1 MPLPLLSGKAPLR
14 CNGGEFL
21 QSFRR
26 ICIQQFFPPLGVDN
40 LYLLR
45 VSLEHNTAAL
55 ALGQGAQSGKISASE
70 QNGTS
75 DNGVRAMCGPGSQPE
90 DRPLCFFLCLGKSS
104 DQRFQ
109 RLPLQQGLSSSSAS
123 SPSRTV
129 SFRPGR
135 LWSRQGTACASHR
148 ALTSAERVTTTRAAR
163 AGVAVNSSAR
173 QSRGR
178 PPKSASSLLEP
189 NRRASPDAMMTHPTG
204 RWAFFLHNSVIE
216 SFLLNLPDL
225 RQSFQWHYKG
235 FCDKIKVAIEKRE
248 VLRMMT
254 IREYKRAES
263 LEEAWQLNQKRNNRV
278 IGGMIWLKMEN
289 INVGTA
295 IDLSGLGLD
304 KIEETAEGFSIGAMV
319 PLRQIELHEGLN
331 AYTDGAV
338 RESVRHIVGV
348 QLRNLATVGGS
359 IYSRFGFSDVLT
371 MFLALNAS
379 VELYKGGIV
388 PLLEYAQRPYDR
400 DILVRVI
407 VPKEQAAFCYQSVR
421 NSQTDFPVLTC
432 AAAKTAGGFRVAIG
446 ARPGKAV
453 LYTLQPNA
461 AETPELTAA
470 RFAAEVRANIR
481 TESNMRGSAEYRNH
495 LAGVLVKRAVLKL
508 EGNR

>member
-1 MPLPLLSGKAPLR
+1 
-14 CNGGEFL
+14 
-21 QSFRR
+21 
-26 ICIQQFFPPLGVDN
+26 
-40 LYLLR
+40 
-45 VSLEHNTAAL
+45 
-55 ALGQGAQSGKISASE
+55 
-70 QNGTS
+70 
-75 DNGVRAMCGPGSQPE
+75 
-90 DRPLCFFLCLGKSS
+90 
-104 DQRFQ
+104 
-109 RLPLQQGLSSSSAS
+109 
-123 SPSRTV
+123 
-129 SFRPGR
+129 
-135 LWSRQGTACASHR
+135 
-148 ALTSAERVTTTRAAR
+148 
-163 AGVAVNSSAR
+163 
-173 QSRGR
+173 
-178 PPKSASSLLEP
+178 
-189 NRRASPDAMMTHPTG
+189 
-204 RWAFFLHNSVIE
+204 
-216 SFLLNLPDL
+216 
-225 RQSFQWHYKG
+225 
-235 FCDKIKVAIEKRE
+235 
-248 VLRMMT
+248 MMT

-319 PLRQIELHEGLN
+319 P
-331 AYTDGAV
+331 
-338 RESVRHIVGV
+338 HIVGV

>member
-1 MPLPLLSGKAPLR
+1 
-14 CNGGEFL
+14 
-21 QSFRR
+21 
-26 ICIQQFFPPLGVDN
+26 
-40 LYLLR
+40 
-45 VSLEHNTAAL
+45 
-55 ALGQGAQSGKISASE
+55 
-70 QNGTS
+70 
-75 DNGVRAMCGPGSQPE
+75 
-90 DRPLCFFLCLGKSS
+90 
-104 DQRFQ
+104 
-109 RLPLQQGLSSSSAS
+109 
-123 SPSRTV
+123 
-129 SFRPGR
+129 
-135 LWSRQGTACASHR
+135 
-148 ALTSAERVTTTRAAR
+148 
-163 AGVAVNSSAR
+163 
-173 QSRGR
+173 
-178 PPKSASSLLEP
+178 
-189 NRRASPDAMMTHPTG
+189 
-204 RWAFFLHNSVIE
+204 
-216 SFLLNLPDL
+216 
-225 RQSFQWHYKG
+225 
-235 FCDKIKVAIEKRE
+235 
-248 VLRMMT
+248 MMT

-348 QLRNLATVGGS
+348 PLRNLATVGGS

-388 PLLEYAQRPYDR
+388 PLSEYAQRPYDR

-432 AAAKTAGGFRVAIG
+432 AAARMETGDYRIVIG
-446 ARPGKAV
+446 ARPLRAV
-453 LYTLQPNA
+453 RFELPAEPALA
-461 AETPELTAA
+461 AEQLAA
-470 RFAAEVRANIR
+470 QFAESIKAQIV
-481 TESNMRGSAEYRNH
+481 TGSNMRGSAEYRKH
-495 LAGVLVKRAVLKL
+495 LAGVLTKRAVLEL
-508 EGNR
+508 EQRKMQEEK